1 MKIMCCK
8 KIVNLQ
14 HPVNSLLILS
24 CMNDQIEENQYGKLI
39 TIVIYVKCIFKKI
52 VFLILTVIIS
62 CISLRRLQRYVSAI

>member
-1 MKIMCCK
+1 MCCK